1 MDSTITHVLFA
12 LEIKLLLEE
21 LMFVLLA
28 LLAVLLAFHRI
39 LQQMLHVTLVSMA
52 TVITTK
58 LKHAISVQQARLLL
72 VVSPNV
78 FYALMAAQTVHQKI
92 IPHQTLP
99 VLLVSPIM
107 DLQMAAAHCALETKL
122 HKVDKLF
129 VLIAQVDVTSVM
141 ALFAHLARVTFSYL
155 TIPAKLVLIVPSPWE
170 EIPLDVLHAAVI
182 ALLVMLPAALHAKMV
197 PL

>member
-12 LEIKLLLEE
+12 LEMKLLLEE

-72 VVSPNV
+72 VVNPNV
-78 FYALMAAQTVHQKI
+78 FYALMVAQTAHQKI
-92 IPHQTLP
+92 IPHQ
-99 VLLVSPIM
+99 I
-107 DLQMAAAHCALETKL
+107 
-122 HKVDKLF
+122 
-129 VLIAQVDVTSVM
+129 
-141 ALFAHLARVTFSYL
+141 
-155 TIPAKLVLIVPSPWE
+155 
-170 EIPLDVLHAAVI
+170 
-182 ALLVMLPAALHAKMV
+182 
-197 PL
+197 

>member
-92 IPHQTLP
+92 IPHQ
-99 VLLVSPIM
+99 I
-107 DLQMAAAHCALETKL
+107 
-122 HKVDKLF
+122 
-129 VLIAQVDVTSVM
+129 
-141 ALFAHLARVTFSYL
+141 
-155 TIPAKLVLIVPSPWE
+155 
-170 EIPLDVLHAAVI
+170 
-182 ALLVMLPAALHAKMV
+182 
-197 PL
+197 